1 MNNMFDIA
9 GKVAVVTGGSGVL
22 GSNIAEGLLK
32 AGAKVIIIGA
42 HQDRVD
48 AALERLKAV
57 SQDVAGT
64 VCNVLDIESLRSVK
78 DTVLSKWGRVDF
90 LINAWRYVDCRAEYI
105 RHEGGRP

>member
-64 VCNVLDIESLRSVK
+64 VCNVLGTSESCEPGCS
-78 DTVLSKWGRVDF
+78 
-90 LINAWRYVDCRAEYI
+90 RYCM
-105 RHEGGRP
+105 

>member
-1 MNNMFDIA
+1 MNNMFDIT

-48 AALERLKAV
+48 AALERARMW
-57 SQDVAGT
+57 Q
-64 VCNVLDIESLRSVK
+64 VLYVMCLISRAF
-78 DTVLSKWGRVDF
+78 VL
-90 LINAWRYVDCRAEYI
+90 
-105 RHEGGRP
+105 